1 MAIDTDPST
10 QQHAIVVV
18 SIVAPIVT
26 TLFVA
31 IRLWTRTFVTHSVGY
46 DDCKLSRLYIL
57 AAPLSYVIDTALI
70 TLVNPLCW
78 ALLLAALLIGSEQ
91 LSCIGFSALVG
102 LGVLVASLIQ
112 ARTADQ
118 ILGTNHGIGWH
129 TADLSPDR
137 YTVYMKV
144 EDSRNPSRHY

>member
-10 QQHAIVVV
+10 QQHAIVIV

-57 AAPLSYVIDTALI
+57 AASLSYVIDTALI
-70 TLVNPLCW
+70 TLVNSLC
-78 ALLLAALLIGSEQ
+78 
-91 LSCIGFSALVG
+91 
-102 LGVLVASLIQ
+102 
-112 ARTADQ
+112 
-118 ILGTNHGIGWH
+118 
-129 TADLSPDR
+129 
-137 YTVYMKV
+137 
-144 EDSRNPSRHY
+144 